1 MSEDYRERTEDKD
14 KASEDVEGH
23 QLGGQTSEKTSEAPD
38 TDEPDVEGHQL
49 TPQITPQT
57 SEG

>member
-14 KASEDVEGH
+14 NMSEDVEGH
-23 QLGGQTSEKTSEAPD
+23 QLAPKTSEKTSEAPD

-49 TPQITPQT
+49 TPQISPQT